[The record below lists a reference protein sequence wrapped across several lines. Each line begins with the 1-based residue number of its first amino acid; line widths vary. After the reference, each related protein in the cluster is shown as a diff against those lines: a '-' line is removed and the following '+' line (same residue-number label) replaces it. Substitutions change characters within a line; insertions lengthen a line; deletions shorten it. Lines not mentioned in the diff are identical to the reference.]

1 MSNSYE
7 NLTKYRGKM
16 NKETSVQTIETSAK
30 DLHSKG
36 LERWQIV
43 LELAK
48 VFSPAAIIKW
58 INKK

>member
-1 MSNSYE
+1 
-7 NLTKYRGKM
+7 M

-30 DLHSKG
+30 HLHSKG

>member
-16 NKETSVQTIETSAK
+16 NKETSVRTIEIASK

-36 LERWQIV
+36 LERWQVV

>member
-1 MSNSYE
+1 
-7 NLTKYRGKM
+7 M

-58 INKK
+58 INKN